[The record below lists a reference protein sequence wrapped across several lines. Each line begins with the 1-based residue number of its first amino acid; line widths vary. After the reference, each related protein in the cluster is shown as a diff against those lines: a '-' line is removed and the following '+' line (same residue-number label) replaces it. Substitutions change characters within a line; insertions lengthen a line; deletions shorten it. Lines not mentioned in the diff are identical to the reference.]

1 MVREIIPRT
10 LVGTAGDRVMRLGD
24 SITVGLAYYGGMVK
38 RYPDIQWVGS
48 QLAGAPL
55 SPNADGP
62 HEGHGGW
69 STVGILQHIDE
80 WLTAAKPTIVL
91 LMIGTNDIGSKFP
104 LNQVTD
110 RLEQIATKIVKT
122 GAQLAIAMIPPLK
135 QWKPEIDVKPYNDFI
150 INLVDKLS
158 KLGYNVSLV
167 DVGWDVSDIS
177 SDNLHP
183 NPKGYKKFADAYA
196 KVLEG
201 KTYPKPS
208 IDGSVTQ
215 AASSGIQWRKAA
227 LGAATV
233 FGIYK
238 WLL

>member
-1 MVREIIPRT
+1 
-10 LVGTAGDRVMRLGD
+10 MRLGD

-38 RYPDIQWVGS
+38 RFPQFQWVGS
-48 QLAGAPL
+48 QIAGAPM
-55 SPNADGP
+55 SPNADGL

-69 STVGILQHIDE
+69 STAGILQHIDE
-80 WLTAAKPTIVL
+80 WLTSSHPNIVL

-104 LNQVTD
+104 LNQATD

-150 INLVDKLS
+150 VNLVDKLS

-167 DVGWDVSDIS
+167 DVGWDESDIS
-177 SDNLHP
+177 SDKLHP
-183 NPKGYKKFADAYA
+183 NPKGYRKFADAYA

-208 IDGSVTQ
+208 TDVASDSSQ
-215 AASSGIQWRKAA
+215 AGGIQWGKAA
-227 LGAATV
+227 LGAAAV
-233 FGIYK
+233 LGIYRFFF
-238 WLL
+238 